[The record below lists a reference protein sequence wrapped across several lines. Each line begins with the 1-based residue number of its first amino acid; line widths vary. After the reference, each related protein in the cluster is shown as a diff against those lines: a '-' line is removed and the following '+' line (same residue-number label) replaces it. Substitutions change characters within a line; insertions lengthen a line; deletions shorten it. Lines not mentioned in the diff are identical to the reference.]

1 MTDATPS
8 LQAVGDR
15 WAVAGPLTMDSV
27 AGLLDASRSLAL
39 PRAGVVDLGLVN
51 RVDSAGVAVLLAWK
65 RRAAVEGAPLQFAS
79 VPASMMSLAM
89 LYGVEDML
97 SA

>member
-27 AGLLDASRSLAL
+27 AGLLDASTSLAL
-39 PRAGVVDLGLVN
+39 PPTGVVDLALVN

-65 RRAAVEGAPLQFAS
+65 RRAAVEGTPLQFAS
-79 VPASMMSLAM
+79 VPQSLLSLAL